1 MRTTLAF
8 VVLALASLSLPLHA
22 QNPTLQTAMR
32 AKLVNAQELLELL
45 VRGNFVEI
53 DRRAELLS
61 RITDVEIASWQ
72 AVARPD
78 NTEMASLFLLSVDGL
93 RSVAADRNL
102 EDTLIDYTTMV
113 SACTRCHTYVRDA
126 RPRPTRLRTRA

>member
-1 MRTTLAF
+1 
-8 VVLALASLSLPLHA
+8 
-22 QNPTLQTAMR
+22 MR
-32 AKLVNAQELLELL
+32 AKLVNAQELLEAL
-45 VRGNFVEI
+45 VRGDFVEI

-78 NTEMASLFLLSVDGL
+78 YTEMASLFLLSVDGL
-93 RSVAADRNL
+93 RSAAADRNL
-102 EDTLIDYTTMV
+102 EDALIDYTTMV

-126 RPRPTRLRTRA
+126 RQAD